1 MGQRIKKTKGY
12 LRMKIIINNKS
23 TRHCEVRSNP
33 TTMGGFTRFKITSYL
48 AMTAGRISLLLI
60 ISAFFSSSQAQTVKI
75 DSSYANWYYQQ
86 RMEYFSK
93 TPIPKNAIIFLGNSI
108 TERAEWQE
116 LLADSKYPV
125 INRGIG
131 GDNSFGIL
139 ARMDEIVN
147 AKPKAIYL
155 MDGINDQFRKLPH
168 EVSVNNYRRII
179 RKIKQ
184 QSPKTKIYIESALP
198 INEEMT
204 KEAYTKG
211 RNVLVPALNQKVKA
225 MAQEEGVTYIDICP
239 LFQDENGVLKKE
251 FTMDGVHLKASAYID
266 WVNFLKDKKYL

>member
-1 MGQRIKKTKGY
+1 MKKIENK
-12 LRMKIIINNKS
+12 KS
-23 TRHCEVRSNP
+23 TRHCEARSTP
-33 TTMGGFTRFKITSYL
+33 TTMGNFSGFKIASCL
-48 AMTAGRISLLLI
+48 AMTTSHISLLLI
-60 ISAFFSSSQAQTVKI
+60 VSAFFSPSQAQTVKI

-86 RMEYFSK
+86 RMEYFAK

-116 LLADSKYPV
+116 LLADSKSPV

-184 QSPKTKIYIESALP
+184 RSPKTKIYIESALP

-204 KEAYTKG
+204 KETYTKG
-211 RNVLVPALNQKVKA
+211 RNILVPELNKKIKALA
-225 MAQEEGVTYIDICP
+225 EEEGVTYIDICP

-251 FTMDGVHLKASAYID
+251 FTMDGVHLKAAAYIN
-266 WVNFLKDKKYL
+266 WVKFLKDKKYL

>member
-1 MGQRIKKTKGY
+1 MGQRTKKTKGN
-12 LRMKIIINNKS
+12 LTMKKLSLIIIS
-23 TRHCEVRSNP
+23 
-33 TTMGGFTRFKITSYL
+33 L
-48 AMTAGRISLLLI
+48 AI
-60 ISAFFSSSQAQTVKI
+60 FNVSQAQTVKI

-86 RMEYFSK
+86 RMEYFAK

-139 ARMDEIVN
+139 ARMDEIIN

-184 QSPKTKIYIESALP
+184 QSPTTKIYLESALP
-198 INEEMT
+198 INEDMT

-211 RNVLVPALNQKVKA
+211 RNILVPELNKKLKALAK
-225 MAQEEGVTYIDICP
+225 EEGVTYIDICP

-266 WVNFLKDKKYL
+266 WVKFLKDKKYL

>member
-1 MGQRIKKTKGY
+1 MKK
-12 LRMKIIINNKS
+12 LSLIIIAIASFNL
-23 TRHCEVRSNP
+23 C
-33 TTMGGFTRFKITSYL
+33 
-48 AMTAGRISLLLI
+48 
-60 ISAFFSSSQAQTVKI
+60 QAQTVKI
-75 DSSYANWYYQQ
+75 DSNYANWYYQQ
-86 RMEYFSK
+86 RMEYFEK

-125 INRGIG
+125 VNRGIG

-139 ARMDEIVN
+139 ARMDEIVA

-168 EVSVNNYRRII
+168 DVSIYNYRRII

-198 INEEMT
+198 INEDMT

-211 RNVLVPALNQKVKA
+211 RNVLVPDLNKKIKALA
-225 MAQEEGVTYIDICP
+225 EDEGVTYVDICP
-239 LFQDENGVLKKE
+239 LFQDEKGVLKQE
-251 FTMDGVHLKASAYID
+251 FTIDGIHLKQCAYID
-266 WVNFLKDKKYL
+266 WVKYLKDNSYL